1 MALKYAVR
9 SLIKN
14 PRFSLVAIAALALGI
29 GVNAAIFSVINVV
42 LLQPLPY
49 PDASRLVRV
58 CREFPGGVGCAE
70 SIPKYL
76 NAAKAQSMDAITA
89 YDFAGPGLNLSGGG
103 LPRQIKG
110 IHVSASYFRVFGAT
124 QAIGRTFTDDE
135 DRVGG
140 PRVAVLSNGLWTSQ
154 FGADPAIAGKT
165 ILLNGDPYEV
175 VGVLAARFRA
185 EPPADVYIPLQADP
199 NSTNQGHFLSVA
211 GHLKPGVTLT
221 QARAEMKL
229 LGDQFRRANPKWM
242 DDTEQAGVF
251 GMRDIAVRD
260 VRPMLL
266 ILLGAVGLVLL
277 IACAN
282 VANLLLARAA
292 GRQREVAIRAAIGA
306 GRARIVR
313 QLLVE
318 SLLLAVLGAIAG
330 GIAGVWGARL
340 LVSLSPAGLPRAD
353 DLANASLFGALVD
366 WRLLAFMVG
375 VSIVT
380 GVLFGIAPALHL
392 SRADVSAALKE
403 SSGRGV
409 SSRRAARTRDALVVV
424 EIALAL
430 MLLVGATLLI
440 RTVGRLRDVRPGFDT
455 QNVLT
460 LRTSLAGSKY
470 ATTRQVETL
479 TRTMTQ
485 RIDALPGIQATAMTI
500 SLPTEGGVDLPFRI
514 EGRPL
519 EGNSMYHGD
528 EQWRSVTAEYFKAFG
543 IPLMRGRVVTDRD
556 TGGAAPVLL
565 INDAMAKKYWP
576 NADPIGQRVTIGK
589 GLGPEFEDP
598 TREVVGIVADVREN
612 GLSQDAPPIIYVP
625 AAQMSDSLTRLGNSL
640 IPASWVVRTS
650 GISSSLT
657 AAIQREFLAVDGQLP
672 VAQVR
677 PMTEVVGTSI
687 QQQTFNML
695 LLTIFGAIAL
705 LLAAIGIYGL
715 MSYTVEQGTRD
726 IGVRLALGAAR
737 GAILWMVVTRGMVLA
752 GLGLALGLAAAFAAS
767 RLLARMLYGVTPGDP
782 ATYLVVAATL
792 GAVALLACYLPA
804 RRATRVDPIVALRAE

>member
-1 MALKYAVR
+1 
-9 SLIKN
+9 
-14 PRFSLVAIAALALGI
+14 
-29 GVNAAIFSVINVV
+29 
-42 LLQPLPY
+42 
-49 PDASRLVRV
+49 
-58 CREFPGGVGCAE
+58 
-70 SIPKYL
+70 
-76 NAAKAQSMDAITA
+76 
-89 YDFAGPGLNLSGGG
+89 
-103 LPRQIKG
+103 
-110 IHVSASYFRVFGAT
+110 
-124 QAIGRTFTDDE
+124 
-135 DRVGG
+135 
-140 PRVAVLSNGLWTSQ
+140 
-154 FGADPAIAGKT
+154 
-165 ILLNGDPYEV
+165 
-175 VGVLAARFRA
+175 
-185 EPPADVYIPLQADP
+185 
-199 NSTNQGHFLSVA
+199 
-211 GHLKPGVTLT
+211 
-221 QARAEMKL
+221 
-229 LGDQFRRANPKWM
+229 
-242 DDTEQAGVF
+242 
-251 GMRDIAVRD
+251 
-260 VRPMLL
+260 
-266 ILLGAVGLVLL
+266 
-277 IACAN
+277 
-282 VANLLLARAA
+282 
-292 GRQREVAIRAAIGA
+292 
-306 GRARIVR
+306 
-313 QLLVE
+313 
-318 SLLLAVLGAIAG
+318 
-330 GIAGVWGARL
+330 
-340 LVSLSPAGLPRAD
+340 
-353 DLANASLFGALVD
+353 
-366 WRLLAFMVG
+366 
-375 VSIVT
+375 
-380 GVLFGIAPALHL
+380 
-392 SRADVSAALKE
+392 
-403 SSGRGV
+403 
-409 SSRRAARTRDALVVV
+409 
-424 EIALAL
+424 
-430 MLLVGATLLI
+430 
-440 RTVGRLRDVRPGFDT
+440 
-455 QNVLT
+455 
-460 LRTSLAGSKY
+460 
-470 ATTRQVETL
+470 
-479 TRTMTQ
+479 
-485 RIDALPGIQATAMTI
+485 MTI